1 MAFWKSQRH
10 GVVILLT
17 FGSQFDTVKSPQILH
32 INYERVNAN
41 WAPRGSPLGEQLLG
55 DGPTVEAKIKSI
67 LDGRAIA
74 TRFRMIDEDPEQD
87 SPALILTGW
96 HSMDVDAMTLIQ
108 PSGSQPFIAN
118 GHLGA
123 WVVGSDSS
131 EPWRIEARDD
141 RGRLIKTIDKDSWMS

>member
-1 MAFWKSQRH
+1 M
-10 GVVILLT
+10 T
-17 FGSQFDTVKSPQILH
+17 
-32 INYERVNAN
+32 
-41 WAPRGSPLGEQLLG
+41 
-55 DGPTVEAKIKSI
+55 
-67 LDGRAIA
+67 
-74 TRFRMIDEDPEQD
+74 DEDPEQD

-96 HSMDVDAMTLIQ
+96 HSMDVRCNDASSN
-108 PSGSQPFIAN
+108 PAVRNRSSAN